1 MGRRAGATAPMGAW
15 CRCLPRTREVSRK
28 PIGLLSRV
36 ARYEKRRLSQRR
48 VLALPGTFG
57 AAERRLKA
65 SVKWLAHD
73 DSTRFKNSRL
83 IEEFLALRV
92 VPDHPLTWRDV
103 PVKNLRRGHV
113 KSF

>member
-1 MGRRAGATAPMGAW
+1 M
-15 CRCLPRTREVSRK
+15 
-28 PIGLLSRV
+28 
-36 ARYEKRRLSQRR
+36 
-48 VLALPGTFG
+48 
-57 AAERRLKA
+57 KA

-73 DSTRFKNSRL
+73 GSTKFKNSRL

-92 VPDHPLTWRDV
+92 VAGHPLTWRDV

>member
-1 MGRRAGATAPMGAW
+1 M
-15 CRCLPRTREVSRK
+15 
-28 PIGLLSRV
+28 
-36 ARYEKRRLSQRR
+36 
-48 VLALPGTFG
+48 
-57 AAERRLKA
+57 KA